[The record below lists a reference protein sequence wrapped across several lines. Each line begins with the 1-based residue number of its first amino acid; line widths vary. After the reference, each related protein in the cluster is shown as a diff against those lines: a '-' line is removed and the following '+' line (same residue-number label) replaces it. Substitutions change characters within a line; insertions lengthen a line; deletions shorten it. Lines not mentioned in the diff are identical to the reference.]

1 MDVAV
6 GSENP
11 VKRRAVERVFESA
24 TVETRAVESGVSE
37 QPVGH
42 TETIAGARTR
52 ARESF
57 GTDVAFGVGL
67 EGGVAE
73 FTSSAERPTN
83 GVEDDE
89 FNRVDGLFLIMWAAV
104 TDGKRIE
111 IGAGPS
117 VRLPDSI
124 AREVVSGA
132 ELGPLLDER
141 LETNDSASV
150 DGRMGSD
157 SIAERSS
164 ADNQTQSDSITE
176 SNSANSRIGSDSIA
190 RGQGAIGVFTGGR
203 ITREGALADAVACAA
218 SHLLDD

>member
-24 TVETRAVESGVSE
+24 TVDTRAVESGVSE
-37 QPVGH
+37 QPIGH
-42 TETIAGARTR
+42 VETIAGAKTR

-73 FTSSAERPTN
+73 FSSSTGRHTN
-83 GVEDDE
+83 GVEDRE
-89 FNRVDGLFLIMWAAV
+89 FNGADGLFLIMWAAV
-104 TDGKRIE
+104 ADGRRIE

-117 VRLPDSI
+117 VRLPDPI
-124 AREVVSGA
+124 AREVISGT

-141 LETNDSASV
+141 LGT
-150 DGRMGSD
+150 DGGAIDPTSDTGRPSPDGPAERGSTDDQTPSD
-157 SIAERSS
+157 SIS
-164 ADNQTQSDSITE
+164 
-176 SNSANSRIGSDSIA
+176 
-190 RGQGAIGVFTGGR
+190 RGQGAIGVFTRGR
-203 ITREGALADAVACAA
+203 ITREDALASAVACAA
-218 SHLLDD
+218 GPLMND

>member
-24 TVETRAVESGVSE
+24 TVGTRAVESGVSE
-37 QPVGH
+37 QPIGH
-42 TETIAGARTR
+42 AETITGARTR

-83 GVEDDE
+83 GVEDAE
-89 FNRVDGLFLIMWAAV
+89 FNRVDGLFLVMWAAV
-104 TDGKRIE
+104 ADGKRIE

-117 VRLPDSI
+117 VRLPDTI
-124 AREVVSGA
+124 AREVISGA

-141 LETNDSASV
+141 LGTDDSTSV
-150 DGRMGSD
+150 DARTGSD
-157 SIAERSS
+157 SIAH
-164 ADNQTQSDSITE
+164 
-176 SNSANSRIGSDSIA
+176 
-190 RGQGAIGVFTGGR
+190 GQGAIGVFTGGR
-203 ITREGALADAVACAA
+203 ITREEALADAVACAA
-218 SHLLDD
+218 GHLLGD

>member
-42 TETIAGARTR
+42 AETIAGARNR

-57 GTDVAFGVGL
+57 GPNAAFGVGL

-73 FTSSAERPTN
+73 FSSSAERHTTS
-83 GVEDDE
+83 VEEMGIDGA
-89 FNRVDGLFLIMWAAV
+89 DGLFLIMWAAV
-104 TDGKRIE
+104 ADGKRIE

-117 VRLPDSI
+117 VRLPDPI
-124 AREVVSGA
+124 AREVISGA

-141 LETNDSASV
+141 LGADGGVIDSALDIDQPSPKRLV
-150 DGRMGSD
+150 
-157 SIAERSS
+157 ERSS
-164 ADNQTQSDSITE
+164 ADDRSSSESI
-176 SNSANSRIGSDSIA
+176 S
-190 RGQGAIGVFTGGR
+190 RGQGAIGVFTRGR
-203 ITREGALADAVACAA
+203 ITREDALASAVACAA
-218 SHLLDD
+218 GPLMDD

>member
-37 QPVGH
+37 QPIGH

-73 FTSSAERPTN
+73 FSSTAERLTN

-89 FNRVDGLFLIMWAAV
+89 FNGADGLFLIMWAAV
-104 TDGKRIE
+104 ADGKRIE
-111 IGAGPS
+111 VGAGPS
-117 VRLPDSI
+117 IRLPDPI
-124 AREVVSGA
+124 AREVLSGA

-141 LETNDSASV
+141 LGTDDSVVEPYADDEQSQ
-150 DGRMGSD
+150 
-157 SIAERSS
+157 SIP
-164 ADNQTQSDSITE
+164 
-176 SNSANSRIGSDSIA
+176 IA
-190 RGQGAIGVFTGGR
+190 HGQGAIGVFTRGR
-203 ITREGALADAVACAA
+203 ITREDALTNAVACAA
-218 SHLLDD
+218 GHLLRD